1 MKRIWIVV
9 PLFLGVATLPSAGQD
24 FHVVASRTAVVR
36 TQPDINADA
45 IVRLAR
51 GDTAAC
57 FTDQV
62 TKQPEQ
68 RNRFYHVR
76 LADGRTG
83 WVSRFTVR
91 AHTGRIPQ
99 TVPTPAESP
108 VEVAS
113 REFHLAIGKPA
124 AFLEIVNEGYIVGY
138 DQRLKIPAWVQY
150 RLTQQH
156 LAADRPRS
164 NAFAIDDR
172 IPEPGRATLIDYE
185 AAASRE
191 LWEERGLQPPATPN
205 IPIYARGH
213 LAPARDLAR
222 SDAIERS
229 SYLLSNMAPQ
239 VHSGFNS
246 GTWSAL
252 ELRVRH
258 WVEARGDLT
267 IIVGPVFLSSRR
279 LDQLEPP
286 ATEDARLDRAR
297 RTEVNVFAQPPTERQ
312 IIYNVVGISQVA
324 VPTAFFKVIVDNS
337 DAENPEVL
345 AFVIP
350 HYRETGRDLRA
361 LLVSVDEIERRT
373 GLDLLTALPN
383 EVENRIEAIVAD
395 ELW

>member
-36 TQPDINADA
+36 TQPDIGADD

-51 GDTAAC
+51 GDAAAC
-57 FTDQV
+57 FTDEV

-150 RLTQQH
+150 RLRQQH

-191 LWEERGLQPPATPN
+191 LWDERGLQPPATPN

-252 ELRVRH
+252 ELRVRR

-267 IIVGPVFLSSRR
+267 IIVGPVFLSSEQ
-279 LDQLEPP
+279 QLKPLKKEG
-286 ATEDARLDRAR
+286 DRLDRAR
-297 RTEVNVFAQPPTERQ
+297 KDKVNVFAQPPTERQ
-312 IIYNVVGISQVA
+312 IIYNVVGANQVA
-324 VPTAFFKVIVDNS
+324 VPTAFFKVVVDNS
-337 DAENPEVL
+337 DAENPE
-345 AFVIP
+345 IP
-350 HYRETGRDLRA
+350 HYRELDRDLKK
-361 LLVSVDEIERRT
+361 LLVSVDEIERLT